1 MTDWMWM
8 AIFAVAAAVIAGTL
22 LWDFITAIS
31 EDVDDEP
38 EDKPCL
44 CCGTQMDSL
53 SHGEWECPA
62 CGHLAI
68 YDGQEATNAPP
79 QRH

>member
-44 CCGTQMDSL
+44 CCGT
-53 SHGEWECPA
+53 
-62 CGHLAI
+62 
-68 YDGQEATNAPP
+68 
-79 QRH
+79 

>member
-1 MTDWMWM
+1 MSDWLWM
-8 AIFAVAAAVIAGTL
+8 ATFAVGAAVIAGTL
-22 LWDFITAIS
+22 LWDFITALS

-44 CCGTQMDSL
+44 CCGTQMDAL

-68 YDGQEATNAPP
+68 YDRHETPTEAPP
-79 QRH
+79 KH